1 MYQFIRGGYLAV
13 TTFFVLSGFVLAH
26 GYARAEWTRG
36 NLLRYGAARVARI
49 YPVYLL
55 SLAVV
60 APFIWAD
67 RTPGKGLYAGAY
79 ALLLQGWLGS
89 IPVNWNTP
97 AWTLSCE
104 AFFYAAF
111 PLAAILIQRA
121 NWRSTL
127 AVAAGAF
134 CLTRV
139 LLSVGVPDGVK
150 PLIHLADFVMGIAA
164 AGAYHLL
171 SSRARPPAGMWLY
184 LPGCALAATLIA
196 WPGVLPPGLDLN
208 TALRPLNAILLI
220 GLALG
225 GGFVARALASRV
237 AVYLGKSSYAM
248 YILHVPILWW
258 YRRWSHSFS
267 ALFYIVIVI
276 AVSAAVYRV
285 LEEPA
290 NRYLRKRLRRA
301 RA

>member
-13 TTFFVLSGFVLAH
+13 TTFFVLSGFVLSR
-26 GYARAEWTRG
+26 GYARTQWTGG
-36 NLLRYGAARVARI
+36 NLLRYGWARVARI

-55 SLAVV
+55 SLAVI
-60 APFIWAD
+60 APFVLAD
-67 RTPGKGLYAGAY
+67 HTPGKVSYAGAY
-79 ALLLQGWLGS
+79 ALLLQGWLGP

-97 AWTLSCE
+97 AWSLSCE
-104 AFFYAAF
+104 MFFYAAF
-111 PLAAILIQRA
+111 PLAALLIQRA
-121 NWRSTL
+121 NWRNTL
-127 AVAAGAF
+127 AVAAGAC

-139 LLSVGVPDGVK
+139 LWTLGVPDGVK

-164 AGAYHLL
+164 ACAFDLL
-171 SSRARPPAGMWLY
+171 SRRARRPAGMWLY
-184 LPGCALAATLIA
+184 LPGCALAAALIA
-196 WPGVLPPGLDLN
+196 WPQALPPGIDLN
-208 TALRPLNAILLI
+208 TALRPLNAVLLI

-225 GGFVARALASRV
+225 GGFLARALSSSL

-258 YRRWSHSFS
+258 YRRWSRDFS
-267 ALFYIVIVI
+267 PLLYIVIVI
-276 AVSAAVYRV
+276 AVSALVYGL

-290 NRYLRKRLRRA
+290 NRYLRNRLRRT